1 MTKSSF
7 SPPSSLLSSSLPLY
21 IVFLRLAIQREAHK
35 ILWLNPLRSR
45 ENLPSLT
52 IVPMGSLESAPRPVT
67 PPPSLEVSPS
77 SGCLVYVPFCL
88 KDPTLKAGAA
98 SNWMEC
104 YDPASNSWCHVS
116 LIPHVAEGHVLKGF
130 AMVSVGEMIYVVGG
144 RLCRKEMA
152 HVSDEQ
158 ADWVDVEVEILSTVM
173 KYDARTK
180 RWSACAPLGTPRS
193 DFACAV
199 RDEKIY
205 VAGGQ
210 SSLGC
215 ARGVSSAEVY
225 DPVVDEWRP
234 LPDMNTMR
242 YKSVGVTW
250 QDKIHVVGGFVKRLN
265 SDRTFP
271 FITERSSAEVFDPRT
286 GTWELMA
293 RMWQLDVPPN
303 QIVAV
308 DGKLFSSGDCL
319 KAWKG
324 HIEAYDAELNMWN
337 EVENS
342 CHRELSEP
350 IKRLYLTMAPIGS
363 HLHFLLGYRSSGETP
378 QTISMACKFDTSATT
393 GDAWTR
399 FEPVVEEAE
408 KELCSHCCVV
418 KLL

>member
-1 MTKSSF
+1 MSC
-7 SPPSSLLSSSLPLY
+7 
-21 IVFLRLAIQREAHK
+21 
-35 ILWLNPLRSR
+35 
-45 ENLPSLT
+45 LT
-52 IVPMGSLESAPRPVT
+52 STPRPAT
-67 PPPSLEVSPS
+67 PPPSSEFPPS
-77 SGCLVYVPFCL
+77 SGHLVYVPFCL
-88 KDPTLKAGAA
+88 KDPTLKADTT
-98 SNWMEC
+98 SNWIER
-104 YDPASNSWCHVS
+104 YDPATNSWSYVS
-116 LIPHVAEGHVLKGF
+116 LIPHVVEGHVLKGF
-130 AMVSVGEMIYVVGG
+130 AMVSVGETVYVIGG
-144 RLCRKEMA
+144 RLCHKEMT
-152 HVSDEQ
+152 HVSDVL

-173 KYDARTK
+173 KYNARTEQ
-180 RWSACAPLGTPRS
+180 WSACASLGTPRS

-199 RDEKIY
+199 WDDKIY

-210 SSLGC
+210 SNLGC
-215 ARGVSSAEVY
+215 ARGISSAEVY
-225 DPVVDEWRP
+225 DPVLDEWSP

-250 QDKIHVVGGFVKRLN
+250 QGKIHVVSGFAERLN

-286 GTWELMA
+286 GTWELMV

-303 QIVAV
+303 LIVAV

-342 CHRELSEP
+342 CHRELSQP
-350 IKRLYLTMAPIGS
+350 AKRLFLTVAPIGTN
-363 HLHFLLGYRSSGETP
+363 LYFLRGYRFSGEP
-378 QTISMACKFDTSATT
+378 PPIVSMACKFDTSATT
-393 GDAWTR
+393 RDAWTS
-399 FEPVVEEAE
+399 FEPVVEATE